1 MGKSVC
7 NMHLLDVWYKLSLKS
22 FLNFLQNFLSFPC
35 TSAQKVVALFKYDA
49 MSPEI
54 LIQKI
59 LSTSQASSIFH
70 RAHFRKDY
78 VRILKMLHPDIC
90 PHPQASEALAKVH
103 LWKEKMEGGIS
114 DDAGHIHMAD
124 AHTFVIKGQKELLQ
138 HSLEQYQALMQ
149 LKDEASLHFRRYLPE
164 AMYWE
169 GDDLHVRTK
178 EQAMSLHELRLP
190 EQHVTWL
197 TSRMLEFTAW
207 LHQSGY
213 VHAALLPESLAVVPE
228 THGIVCLTF
237 YHMRHKNSMLRT
249 LSGRYAH
256 WYPPDVFNEKRA
268 LPSIDLSL
276 LQKTALY
283 VLGDPSGSGVKLK
296 KDCNEAF
303 IDFLIQSHD
312 EAYTTFDRYRKLLE
326 SLFGKPRFYPL
337 ELPSLF

>member
-1 MGKSVC
+1 MGKYVC
-7 NMHLLDVWYKLSLKS
+7 NMHLSDVWYKLSLKS

-35 TSAQKVVALFKYDA
+35 TSAQKVAALFKYDV
-49 MSPEI
+49 MSPET

-78 VRILKMLHPDIC
+78 IRILKTLHPDIC
-90 PHPQASEALAKVH
+90 PLPQAGEALAKLH
-103 LWKEKMEGGIS
+103 AWKAAMDAGIP

-124 AHTFVIKGQKELLQ
+124 EHTFVIKGEKALLQ
-138 HSLEQYQALMQ
+138 YSLEQYQALLQ

-169 GDDLHVRTK
+169 GDALHVRTK
-178 EQAMSLHELRLP
+178 EKALSLYELHLP
-190 EQHVTWL
+190 EYHVTWL
-197 TSRMLEFTAW
+197 TSRMLELAAW

-213 VHAALLPESLAVVPE
+213 VHAALLPD
-228 THGIVCLTF
+228 GIVCLTF
-237 YHMRHKNSMLRT
+237 YHLRHKNSMLRT

-256 WYPPDVFNEKRA
+256 WYPPDVFKEKRA

-283 VLGDPSGSGVKLK
+283 VLGDLSGSGVKLK

-326 SLFGKPRFYPL
+326 TLFGKPRFYAL
-337 ELPSLF
+337 EIPSLF